1 MHNLRENDK
10 EFPKNNR
17 SILKSQQR
25 FRSKKHNIFTAE
37 INKIAWSANAVKR
50 IQSIDSV
57 ETYAYGTNREIIDRK
72 KEMKC
77 NSIIKQYQNWLTMT
91 ILQRKQTKMI

>member
-1 MHNLRENDK
+1 MHNLRENHK

-17 SILKSQQR
+17 LILKSQQR

-37 INKIAWSANAVKR
+37 INKIAWSANADKR

-57 ETYAYGTNREIIDRK
+57 ETYAYGTNKEIIDRK

-77 NSIIKQYQNWLTMT
+77 NSIINQYQN
-91 ILQRKQTKMI
+91 

>member
-1 MHNLRENDK
+1 M
-10 EFPKNNR
+10 NNR
-17 SILKSQQR
+17 LILKSQQR

-37 INKIAWSANAVKR
+37 INKIAWSANADKR

-57 ETYAYGTNREIIDRK
+57 ETYAYGTNKEIIDRK

>member
-1 MHNLRENDK
+1 MHNLRENHK
-10 EFPKNNR
+10 EFLKNNR
-17 SILKSQQR
+17 LILKSQQR

-37 INKIAWSANAVKR
+37 INKIAWSANADKR

-57 ETYAYGTNREIIDRK
+57 ETYAYGTNKEIIDRK

>member
-1 MHNLRENDK
+1 M
-10 EFPKNNR
+10 NNR
-17 SILKSQQR
+17 LILKSQQR

-37 INKIAWSANAVKR
+37 INKIAWSANADKR

-57 ETYAYGTNREIIDRK
+57 ETYAYGTNKEIIDRK

-91 ILQRKQTKMI
+91 ILQRKQTNSGYRFLIIHKKYK

>member
-1 MHNLRENDK
+1 M
-10 EFPKNNR
+10 NNR
-17 SILKSQQR
+17 LILKSQQR

-37 INKIAWSANAVKR
+37 INKIAWSANADKR
-50 IQSIDSV
+50 IQSIDWV
-57 ETYAYGTNREIIDRK
+57 ETYAYGTNKEIIDRK